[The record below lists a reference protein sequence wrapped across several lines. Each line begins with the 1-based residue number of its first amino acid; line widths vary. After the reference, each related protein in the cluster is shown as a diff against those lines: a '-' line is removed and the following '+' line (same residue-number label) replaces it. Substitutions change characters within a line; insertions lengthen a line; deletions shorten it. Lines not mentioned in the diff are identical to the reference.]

1 MLLMLPSWLPLGTF
15 QHALPRSE
23 HSPGTCQQALH
34 GTLFAF
40 YWKKSG
46 HDRIATDTL
55 DATLSAVSWNTS
67 TRSVCQALDFSTQD
81 ATLAAPTRSSS
92 YALGFRLDHSST
104 LLMLRSW
111 LSSVACQHALDFTL
125 LTPTRSCAALLAFSV
140 NIPASS

>member
-1 MLLMLPSWLPLGTF
+1 MLPSWLPLGTF

-67 TRSVCQALDFSTQD
+67 TRSVCQALDFSTLRMLLWQLQP
-81 ATLAAPTRSSS
+81 ALHPT
-92 YALGFRLDHSST
+92 
-104 LLMLRSW
+104 
-111 LSSVACQHALDFTL
+111 
-125 LTPTRSCAALLAFSV
+125 LLAFAWI
-140 NIPASS
+140 IPARS